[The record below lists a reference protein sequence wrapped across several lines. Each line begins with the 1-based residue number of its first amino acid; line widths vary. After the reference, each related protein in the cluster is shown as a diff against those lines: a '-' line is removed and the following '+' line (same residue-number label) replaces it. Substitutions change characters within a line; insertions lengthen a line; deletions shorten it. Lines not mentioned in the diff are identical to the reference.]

1 MIGANLNQI
10 FSKALKERD
19 FNTVKD
25 CIEKGVDIEKKI
37 QFEFSLPNRQFQ
49 TEFNLMVPPVL
60 YATAMGDCQSVDYI
74 VEILKNKYINLNI
87 VSKAFDLLN
96 HHNDVS
102 RKKYKENFQAEDFT
116 FMHAAI
122 FSGNF
127 TLVKKG
133 IEELGYD
140 FFKPFITLKAHE
152 SSTERKDQIDC
163 SLPYLAKELGYTQIW
178 KYLIGLRLKSDSNPT
193 SKVASQL
200 SHAAMH
206 DNVKML
212 DTLLKRKANI
222 DGLDCESCTA
232 LERAVSA
239 SGINATAHLIR
250 LGADI
255 NFSITQKLNF
265 GRCTEWKVCERLDG
279 LEDHFSLGFTLLHTA
294 AARGSIECFKLLL
307 QSGANLDAL
316 GFDSTDMMLHT
327 SYFRISSSKDINRLV
342 GKSPLQSAA
351 ENGHCDIIK
360 IILDHQAQHNAVDV
374 NDLSRALTRAVAMKK
389 APAVKLLLENGANP
403 NFADN
408 ECRSAYQIASS
419 SPLNKAVFDII
430 TEELKSR
437 EDRKQAEAKAARY
450 EERTK
455 DLSEVEKNLLLA
467 VSNGNLDEV
476 EKLLE
481 IGVNPYISK
490 PNGKNAFQKAAKKNN
505 LPLLTLLYEK
515 SSVQY
520 KSKYD
525 FPFTCNAELIEEITL
540 LRLARAFKIG
550 DLREVKHIFEGS
562 NSQQIDVSD
571 VDTEGNTYLH
581 RACKNNRFDIVQY
594 FISQGAD
601 VNAINYKGE
610 TPLMVSMNEG
620 EQAELIVRVLLT
632 HNASVGIP
640 DLSNKTEV
648 MHAAEKGQGN
658 VLNFLASYPGIN
670 VDVDAVDKAGE
681 NLFLL
686 AMKSGSLD
694 CIHEIIALGSNVQS
708 TNNQGENALA
718 CLAHSESVNSQTV
731 DYLIQTGVAVDA
743 KNNSNETAFQIAL
756 QNKHIS
762 LCFKLMAARL
772 LFLIANKQIECNGQD
787 EIDSLFKIGGQINQR
802 DAAGRRL
809 IDVALNDGSVE
820 ICTYYETLSSTQ
832 KSYLEPS
839 DSGCIITKD
848 FYDYS
853 DIVQGM
859 PVLSQMLTVESD
871 NNLMQAFEKQYN
883 ASSNL
888 DVASPAINHQFNMRR
903 EGSNSAQS
911 KKRRLPAKSR
921 ATKKQKH

>member
-10 FSKALKERD
+10 FSKALKERN

-60 YATAMGDCQSVDYI
+60 YAAAMGDCQSVDYI
-74 VEILKNKYINLNI
+74 VEILKKKYIQLNI
-87 VSKAFDLLN
+87 VSKLFDLLI
-96 HHNDVS
+96 HHNEANR
-102 RKKYKENFQAEDFT
+102 RKYDMNFRAEQFT
-116 FMHAAI
+116 FMYAAV
-122 FSGNF
+122 FSGNL

-140 FFKPFITLKAHE
+140 FLEPGIILKNHE
-152 SSTERKDQIDC
+152 SSTERRDQVK
-163 SLPYLAKELGYTQIW
+163 SNLSNVASELGHTQIW
-178 KYLIGLRLKSDSNPT
+178 KYLAGLRLKSDSNPT

-206 DNVKML
+206 DDVEML

-222 DGLDCESCTA
+222 DGLDCDNYTP
-232 LERAVSA
+232 LKQAVSA
-239 SGINATAHLIR
+239 NAINATEHLIE
-250 LGADI
+250 LGADVNHSLTTKFNWGRI
-255 NFSITQKLNF
+255 SQWEACESLN
-265 GRCTEWKVCERLDG
+265 GS
-279 LEDHFSLGFTLLHTA
+279 EDHCSFGFTPLHTA
-294 AARGSIECFKLLL
+294 AASGSIECFNLLL
-307 QSGANLDAL
+307 KSGANLDAL
-316 GFDSTDMMLHT
+316 GFDSTDIMLHA
-327 SYFRISSSKDINRLV
+327 SHIKISNSVNMNRLV
-342 GKSPLQSAA
+342 GESPLQCAA

-360 IILDHQAQHNAVDV
+360 IILDHQTQRNAVNV
-374 NDLSRALTRAVAMKK
+374 NDLSRALTRAVAMRK

-430 TEELKSR
+430 TAYLKSQ
-437 EDRKQAEAKAARY
+437 KYK
-450 EERTK
+450 ERTK
-455 DLSEVEKNLLLA
+455 DLSETSKNLLLA
-467 VSNGNLDEV
+467 VSSDDLDEV
-476 EKLLE
+476 EKLLKV
-481 IGVNPYISK
+481 GANPYVSK

-515 SSVQY
+515 TSIEY

-525 FPFTCNAELIEEITL
+525 FQFICNAELREDITS
-540 LRLARAFKIG
+540 LRLARAFKTG
-550 DLREVKHIFEGS
+550 DLREVNHIFEGS

-571 VDTEGNTYLH
+571 IDAEGNTYLH
-581 RACKNNRFDIVQY
+581 RACKSNRFDIVQY

-620 EQAELIVRVLLT
+620 EQSELIVRVLLT

-658 VLNFLASYPGIN
+658 VLSFLASYPGIN
-670 VDVDAVDKAGE
+670 VDVGVIDKAGE

-686 AMKSGSLD
+686 AVKSGSLD
-694 CIHEIIALGSNVQS
+694 CVQKIIALGSNVQS
-708 TNNQGENALA
+708 KNNQGENALA
-718 CLAHSESVNSQTV
+718 CLAHSESVSSQIV
-731 DYLIQTGVAVDA
+731 DFLIQAGIAVDA

-756 QNKHIS
+756 QNKHVS

-772 LFLIANKQIECNGQD
+772 LFLIANKQIECNDQAD
-787 EIDSLFKIGGQINQR
+787 IDLLFKIGGQINQR

-820 ICTYYETLSSTQ
+820 ICTYYETLSPTQ

-848 FYDYS
+848 CYVYS

-859 PVLSQMLTVESD
+859 SVLSQMLTLDSD
-871 NNLMQAFEKQYN
+871 IQIMHQLEKILN
-883 ASSNL
+883 SPLTL
-888 DVASPAINHQFNMRR
+888 DVANPSINHQFNMHRDS
-903 EGSNSAQS
+903 SNSSQS
-911 KKRRLPAKSR
+911 NRKRFPKKRKA
-921 ATKKQKH
+921 AKKQKL